1 MSLVSQIPQLSK
13 RDKTP
18 MYISMLNEADNRA
31 CLSERET
38 AKTPKIK
45 SEIYLKKSDFFD
57 DEKDEKSEKA
67 DFGKIIENK
76 NSKHMIMVP

>member
-1 MSLVSQIPQLSK
+1 
-13 RDKTP
+13 
-18 MYISMLNEADNRA
+18 MLNEADNRA

-45 SEIYLKKSDFFD
+45 SEIYLKKSDFL
-57 DEKDEKSEKA
+57 DEQDDEKSEKA
-67 DFGKIIENK
+67 DFGKMIEYK